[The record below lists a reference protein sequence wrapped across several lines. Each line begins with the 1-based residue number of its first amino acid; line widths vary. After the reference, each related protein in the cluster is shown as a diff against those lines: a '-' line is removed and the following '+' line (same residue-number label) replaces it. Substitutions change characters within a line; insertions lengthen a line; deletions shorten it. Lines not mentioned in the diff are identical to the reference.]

1 MTVFA
6 KYNVLAEETLLT
18 LHSLTRSRNL
28 IGLMKIKEKQS
39 AYGPISR
46 LFVEV

>member
-6 KYNVLAEETLLT
+6 KYNDVLAEETSLLV
-18 LHSLTRSRNL
+18 HL
-28 IGLMKIKEKQS
+28 IGSLRIKEKQS
-39 AYGPISR
+39 AYGLVSR